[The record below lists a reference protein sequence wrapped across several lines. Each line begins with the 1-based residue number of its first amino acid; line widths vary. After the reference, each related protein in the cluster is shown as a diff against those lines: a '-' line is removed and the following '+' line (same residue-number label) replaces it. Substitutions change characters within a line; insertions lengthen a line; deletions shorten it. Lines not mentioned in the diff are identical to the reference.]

1 MAPLPGRVVTGRL
14 EGKVALITGAGGG
27 MGREACVV
35 FASEGARVAAIDV
48 DGSTLERT
56 AEAVRAADG
65 EIATFVADV
74 AVEEQVSDAVAG
86 TVERFA
92 ALHVLYNNAGVL
104 WRERDVSVLQ
114 TDEEVWDRV
123 FAINLKGMVWVCK
136 YGIPALIAGGGGA
149 VVNVGSTSALLGD
162 SIPQDAYTA
171 SKGAVISLT
180 RNLAVQFGPHG
191 IRANCIHPG
200 FTDTPM
206 QTVRTTDAAWVEAV
220 TAEIPL
226 GRLATARD
234 IVNAALFLASDEA
247 AYVTGAELVVDG
259 GAVVV

>member
-1 MAPLPGRVVTGRL
+1 VTGRL
-14 EGKVALITGAGGG
+14 DGKVALITGAGRG
-27 MGREACVV
+27 MGREACLL
-35 FASEGARVAAIDV
+35 FASEGARIAALDV
-48 DGSTLERT
+48 DPEALGNT
-56 AEAVRAADG
+56 AVAVGAAAG

-74 AVEEQVSDAVAG
+74 AVEEQVRGAVEGAI
-86 TVERFA
+86 ERFG

-104 WRERDVSVLQ
+104 WRDRDVSVMEA
-114 TDEEVWDRV
+114 DEEVWDRV

-136 YGIPALIAGGGGA
+136 HGIPHLIAAGGGA
-149 VVNVGSTSALLGD
+149 IVNVGSTSALLGD
-162 SIPQDAYTA
+162 TIPQDAYTA

-206 QTVRTTDAAWVEAV
+206 QTVRTSDPAWVEA
-220 TAEIPL
+220 AIADIPL

>member
-1 MAPLPGRVVTGRL
+1 VTGRL
-14 EGKVALITGAGGG
+14 EGKVALITGAGSG
-27 MGREACVV
+27 MGREACLV
-35 FASEGARVAAIDV
+35 FANEGALVAGVDIDPTV
-48 DGSTLERT
+48 L
-56 AEAVRAADG
+56 AETEALVREAGG
-65 EIATFVADV
+65 EIAPFVADV
-74 AVEEQVSDAVAG
+74 AVEGQVRDAVEGAVDRCG
-86 TVERFA
+86 

-104 WRERDVSVLQ
+104 WRNRDVSVLK
-114 TDEEVWDRV
+114 TVEEIWDRV
-123 FAINLKGMVWVCK
+123 FAINVKGMVWVCK
-136 YGIPALIAGGGGA
+136 YGIPHLIEAGGGA
-149 VVNVGSTSALLGD
+149 IVNVGSTSALLGD
-162 SIPQDAYTA
+162 TIPQDAYTA

-206 QTVRTTDAAWVEAV
+206 QTVRTTDPAWVEAA

-234 IVNAALFLASDEA
+234 IVNAALFLASDDA
-247 AYVTGAELVVDG
+247 AYVTGTELVVDG

>member
-1 MAPLPGRVVTGRL
+1 MSGRL
-14 EGKVALITGAGGG
+14 DGKVALITGAGSG

-35 FASEGARVAAIDV
+35 FAAEGARVAALDL
-48 DGSTLERT
+48 DPTTLDQT
-56 AEAVRAADG
+56 AGAVRAADG
-65 EIATFVADV
+65 EIVTFAADV
-74 AVEEQVSDAVAG
+74 AIEEQVREAVTGA
-86 TVERFA
+86 VERFG

-104 WRERDVSVLQ
+104 WRDRDVSVLE

-136 YGIPALIAGGGGA
+136 YGIPHLIEAGGGA

-162 SIPQDAYTA
+162 TIPQDAYTA

-180 RNLAVQFGPHG
+180 RNLAVQFGPQG
-191 IRANCIHPG
+191 VRANCIHPG

-206 QTVRTTDAAWVEAV
+206 QMLRTSDAAWVEAA

-247 AYVTGAELVVDG
+247 SYVTGTELVVDG